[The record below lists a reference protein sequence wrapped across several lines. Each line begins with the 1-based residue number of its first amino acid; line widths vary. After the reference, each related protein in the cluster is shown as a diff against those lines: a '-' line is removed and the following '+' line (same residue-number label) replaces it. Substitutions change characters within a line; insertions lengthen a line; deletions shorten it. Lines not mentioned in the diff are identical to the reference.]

1 MHLLV
6 VSATPDLARLLG
18 TVLPDDA
25 WTVHAVATARDG
37 LRTLVQR
44 APDVLYVDA
53 HLVDMAALVRAVRRL
68 PRGDETLVVL
78 VGGEVGLPEADHH
91 VPARTAVLELVD
103 LARAEASRRAAGVPR
118 RRHALPPRAPEPVAT
133 DAPTRPFSSMT
144 APPPQPTVVETD
156 TPTSPS
162 VETSAPADA
171 GPSAE
176 TELLRKRLA
185 QEVRAVESADHWAIL
200 AIPRGAGSDVVD
212 RATARMRERYRALNT
227 HADGGIRRLAATMLT
242 RIEAAE
248 RAVRITASP
257 IDERYAVAD
266 VPAGTPK
273 QGPFEAGWQL
283 LRAERWA
290 EAEAWFTAARDR
302 HAGEPAVLAGLGWAH
317 ANNSSAHVE
326 TRRRVGQE
334 LLEVALRFDPTLAD
348 AHAWLGAVFLMRGDH
363 TRARPHLEEAL
374 RLAPNHA
381 DATRAKARLRG

>member
-1 MHLLV
+1 
-6 VSATPDLARLLG
+6 
-18 TVLPDDA
+18 
-25 WTVHAVATARDG
+25 
-37 LRTLVQR
+37 
-44 APDVLYVDA
+44 
-53 HLVDMAALVRAVRRL
+53 
-68 PRGDETLVVL
+68 
-78 VGGEVGLPEADHH
+78 
-91 VPARTAVLELVD
+91 
-103 LARAEASRRAAGVPR
+103 
-118 RRHALPPRAPEPVAT
+118 
-133 DAPTRPFSSMT
+133 MT
-144 APPPQPTVVETD
+144 APPPQPTVIETD

-162 VETSAPADA
+162 VETATPVAT

-200 AIPRGAGSDVVD
+200 AIPRGASSDVVD
-212 RATARMRERYRALNT
+212 RATARMRERYRALTT

-248 RAVRITASP
+248 RAVRVTAAP
-257 IDERYAVAD
+257 LDERYAVAD
-266 VPAGTPK
+266 VPVGAPQ

-290 EAEAWFTAARDR
+290 EAESWFTAARDR

-317 ANNSSAHVE
+317 ANNPSAHVE

-348 AHAWLGAVFLMRGDH
+348 AHAWMGAVFLMRGDH
-363 TRARPHLEEAL
+363 TRARPHIEEAL

-381 DATRAKARLRG
+381 EATLAKARLRG